1 MKEEEEESYTL
12 EEDWQEISS
21 SQVASNST
29 TPRQTEFR
37 DNVESTNI
45 ETDIRRWVHSST
57 VGVQQKNFPLES
69 QSSNNEAPVED
80 IHHSEEWEVTPNTQY
95 QKPVEDATST
105 SEESIKTICPEE
117 KVVNKSLNGEVNE
130 TELGEEEEILSDK
143 DPPSHHEPLPL
154 PQPNLSDYVQSV
166 SQLESV
172 SEIKPKI
179 YVTNPLEMIPSIT
192 FMTLFGLVLHSLWNS
207 PEKQTIF

>member
-1 MKEEEEESYTL
+1 MKEEEEESNAL
-12 EEDWQEISS
+12 EQDWQEINS
-21 SQVASNST
+21 SQVFSNST
-29 TPRQTEFR
+29 TSRQTEFR
-37 DNVESTNI
+37 DNVESTNV
-45 ETDIRRWVHSST
+45 ETDIRGWVHSST
-57 VGVQQKNFPLES
+57 VDVQQKNFPLES

-80 IHHSEEWEVTPNTQY
+80 IHYSEEW
-95 QKPVEDATST
+95 EDATST

-117 KVVNKSLNGEVNE
+117 KVINKSLNGELNE
-130 TELGEEEEILSDK
+130 TELEEEEEILSDK
-143 DPPSHHEPLPL
+143 DPPSHHEPLAL
-154 PQPNLSDYVQSV
+154 PQPNLSDYVQNV